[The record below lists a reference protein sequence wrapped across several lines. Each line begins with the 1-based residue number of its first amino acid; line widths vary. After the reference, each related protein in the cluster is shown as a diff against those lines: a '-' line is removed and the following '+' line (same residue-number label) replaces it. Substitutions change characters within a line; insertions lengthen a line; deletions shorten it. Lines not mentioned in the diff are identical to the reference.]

1 MYLSLVV
8 TALLLEK
15 VQDCSVIMAET
26 LTLLV
31 VMAEAVLAVPHGP
44 LDTRIADDYGDYNY
58 DEYNNWANGNDED
71 YGIDYKGDS
80 SDQDQDK
87 SDSANKD
94 NDSGDQDGSDSA
106 TEDYDSGDYEWEHEV
121 EQRGESFW
129 RTECREWGMDEVKPF
144 KRNVIYLQ

>member
-1 MYLSLVV
+1 
-8 TALLLEK
+8 
-15 VQDCSVIMAET
+15 MAGT

-44 LDTRIADDYGDYNY
+44 LDTRIADDYGDYN
-58 DEYNNWANGNDED
+58 
-71 YGIDYKGDS
+71 GDS

-129 RTECREWGMDEVKPF
+129 RTECREWGMDEVRPF
-144 KRNVIYLQ
+144 KINVI